1 MRYSPTAAAGA
12 GPRRLDAAVAA
23 GLAAFVFLLCALS
36 GPVSI
41 DATDGAEMAV
51 SAHRLEIPHSPGY
64 PLLMCLLRL
73 GGFRDYNHLRLLGCV
88 LSGLAAA
95 AAYAAIRSF
104 GPGPPASAGA
114 CLMVVSSGAV
124 LGQLH
129 LLEVHGLALLLASSA
144 VALRRTRLGPYAMG
158 MSVFGGHPLSV
169 VLLPMVTGRRWLR
182 WWPLLAIPATLWVY
196 VPIRSQTAAVMH
208 YGSPG
213 SLESFLEYLTMY
225 GGRLSSASADGVWS
239 MLAAMGAGSALA
251 LLAAIALGRAGPK
264 ILVSVLGGLAVL
276 LFYGVPDVHAYS
288 WLLLLPLGAMA
299 ARGLQWLLSTGSLPW
314 RALAALL
321 VAVSVVSGTRAAWDR
336 SGGTMR
342 VIASDLI
349 RGAPAGRVLC
359 TSDGPTY
366 FCAYMLEAEDR
377 RPDLI
382 PVERFGI
389 AFRFRPF
396 REPLR
401 RVPPELAG
409 RQVYATGA
417 WGSLPP
423 SGLLFSAGGVR
434 LEWEEY
440 DVFTIE
446 GPPEEEMARDML
458 AEIWSMRALQEESG
472 AAAAA
477 ALSRAREMA
486 SSPAA
491 VQAVERLM
499 EGMAAEDG

>member
-1 MRYSPTAAAGA
+1 M
-12 GPRRLDAAVAA
+12 AA

-276 LFYGVPDVHAYS
+276 LFYGVPPQGTAPRDRKRR
-288 WLLLLPLGAMA
+288 MDA
-299 ARGLQWLLSTGSLPW
+299 AVRG
-314 RALAALL
+314 
-321 VAVSVVSGTRAAWDR
+321 D
-336 SGGTMR
+336 
-342 VIASDLI
+342 
-349 RGAPAGRVLC
+349 GRD
-359 TSDGPTY
+359 S
-366 FCAYMLEAEDR
+366 R
-377 RPDLI
+377 I
-382 PVERFGI
+382 
-389 AFRFRPF
+389 
-396 REPLR
+396 
-401 RVPPELAG
+401 
-409 RQVYATGA
+409 
-417 WGSLPP
+417 
-423 SGLLFSAGGVR
+423 
-434 LEWEEY
+434 
-440 DVFTIE
+440 
-446 GPPEEEMARDML
+446 
-458 AEIWSMRALQEESG
+458 
-472 AAAAA
+472 AAAG
-477 ALSRAREMA
+477 
-486 SSPAA
+486 SSA
-491 VQAVERLM
+491 
-499 EGMAAEDG
+499 

>member
-1 MRYSPTAAAGA
+1 MAGS
-12 GPRRLDAAVAA
+12 
-23 GLAAFVFLLCALS
+23 LALAVFLLCALS
-36 GPVSI
+36 GPGSF
-41 DATDGAEMAV
+41 DATDGAELAV
-51 SAHRLEIPHSPGY
+51 AGHRLEIPHSPGY
-64 PLLMCLLRL
+64 PLLMCALRL
-73 GGFRDYNHLRLLGCV
+73 GGLRDYNHLRLLGCV

-95 AAYAAIRSF
+95 AVYAAIRSF

-114 CLMVVSSGAV
+114 CLIVVTSGAV
-124 LGQLH
+124 LGQIH
-129 LLEVHGLALLLASSA
+129 LLEIHGLALFLAACA

-169 VLLPMVTGRRWLR
+169 VLLPMVLDRRWLR
-182 WWPLLAIPATLWVY
+182 WWPPLFLPATLWLY
-196 VPIRSQTAAVMH
+196 VPLRSQTAAVMH

-213 SLESFLEYLTMY
+213 SLASFLEYLTMY
-225 GGRLSSASADGVWS
+225 GGRLSSPSAQGLWS
-239 MLAAMGAGSALA
+239 MLGFMGTGSALA
-251 LLAAIALGRAGPK
+251 LLAAIALGRAGPR
-264 ILVSVLGGLAVL
+264 ILVSVVGGLAIL

-299 ARGLQWLLSTGSLPW
+299 ARGLQWLLSTESLPW
-314 RALAALL
+314 RALAVLL
-321 VAVSVVSGTRAAWDR
+321 VAVSLFSGTRAAWDR
-336 SGGTMR
+336 SGQTMR

-349 RGAPAGRVLC
+349 RGAPAGRILC
-359 TSDGPTY
+359 TSNGPTY
-366 FCAYMLEAEDR
+366 YCAYMLEAEDR

-389 AFRFRPF
+389 AYRFRPF

-401 RVPPELAG
+401 SVPPELAG

-434 LEWEEY
+434 LDWEEY
-440 DVFTIE
+440 DVFSME
-446 GPPEEEMARDML
+446 GLPEEEMARDML
-458 AEIWSMRALQEESG
+458 AEIWSMRALQEESREG
-472 AAAAA
+472 AAA

-491 VQAVERLM
+491 VRAVERLM
-499 EGMAAEDG
+499 EGLGAAGG